1 MLAAKVVKHS
11 FYLDPDIKRYFI
23 QLLSD
28 VKGSNTR
35 LDGFLHSV
43 LWPAEKSLFSP
54 QAFVQN
60 PQKTI
65 FVKVVIY
72 YPKLEM
78 KIPLSRY
85 FKI

>member
-1 MLAAKVVKHS
+1 MWKAVTPVWMVS
-11 FYLDPDIKRYFI
+11 YTRFFD
-23 QLLSD
+23 LL
-28 VKGSNTR
+28 K
-35 LDGFLHSV
+35 
-43 LWPAEKSLFSP
+43 KSLFSP